1 MIGIVTDRAA
11 VAGGDARAVATR
23 ADAARFVIAVP
34 ADAVKAFLAAS
45 GVPYDETDV
54 PQLEPLQSH
63 AARAATLEAGILCGE

>member
-1 MIGIVTDRAA
+1 M
-11 VAGGDARAVATR
+11 AGGDARAVATR